1 MEVAVAKT
9 GLWMGCSLWLI
20 GGAIGHAQD
29 NVKIERQPIH
39 GGVNYEYG
47 VIREGYDE
55 LRNTKYNSIT
65 INKTAAWF
73 VQEATVNDRLHLAF
87 GFGGLFFYR
96 FPEQSGNPD
105 FNVKY
110 WAGGL
115 SQAYGTYSW
124 GDLDGSPVRLTGGLF
139 SYKYNPDSRN
149 LGEYLFRSYAYPN
162 TIFTGVWDYANN
174 SKASLFGLNL
184 SVPLLDGKFRN
195 NLILNREENVF
206 PLHDWSLSY
215 LAGFRPENGL
225 VDIGAGVMFERL
237 ISQRPSRTTP
247 ERDIN
252 GYVETANGTFLI
264 GDPANT
270 LPGDTSYYTFK
281 SIKAIARA
289 SINPQVLF
297 PNSILGPEDLKLYG
311 EVAVLGVKDY
321 PILYDKLANRIP
333 LMLGFN
339 LPTFGLLDVF
349 SVEVERWT
357 NPNLNSTAIVR
368 RAEVPKPYSTSP
380 LDSAYTK
387 DDFKW
392 SIFAKKSVFNTLSVI
407 LQVANDHLRPIASDF
422 NPAWTE
428 VSTEPSHWYWLF
440 RFELGI

>member
-1 MEVAVAKT
+1 MTKT
-9 GLWMGCSLWLI
+9 NKVLGCALWLL
-20 GGAIGHAQD
+20 GSALAQAED
-29 NVKIERQPIH
+29 GVKIEREPIH

-47 VIREGYDE
+47 VIQEGYDE
-55 LRNTKYNSIT
+55 LRNDKYNGIT
-65 INKTAAWF
+65 INKTGAWF
-73 VQEATVNDRLHLAF
+73 VQEATVNERLRLAF

-115 SQAYGTYSW
+115 SQANGTYSW
-124 GDLDGSPVRLTGGLF
+124 GDLQGTPTQLTGGLF
-139 SYKYNPDSRN
+139 PFKYNPDSRN

-174 SKASLFGLNL
+174 SQASLFGLNL
-184 SVPLLDGKFRN
+184 SVPLLGGKIRN

-215 LAGFRPENGL
+215 LAGFRPGNGL
-225 VDIGAGVMFERL
+225 VDLGAGVMLERL

-247 ERDIN
+247 KRDIN
-252 GYVETANGTFLI
+252 AYVTT
-264 GDPANT
+264 PAGVHHLVGSPT
-270 LPGDTSYYTFK
+270 DSTPGDTSYYTFK
-281 SIKAIARA
+281 SIKAVARA
-289 SINPQVLF
+289 SINPQALF
-297 PNSILGPEDLKLYG
+297 PDNGFLGAHDLKLYG
-311 EVAVLGVKDY
+311 ELAVLGFKDY
-321 PILYDKLANRIP
+321 PILYEKRADRIP
-333 LMLGFN
+333 FMVGFN
-339 LPTFGLLDVF
+339 LPTFKLLDIF

-368 RAEVPKPYSTSP
+368 RAEVPKPYSTIP
-380 LDSAYTK
+380 LDSAFTE
-387 DDFKW
+387 DDLKW
-392 SIFAKKSVFNTLSVI
+392 SVFAKKTVLSSFAVV

-428 VSTEPSHWYWLF
+428 VSTDPKHWYWMF